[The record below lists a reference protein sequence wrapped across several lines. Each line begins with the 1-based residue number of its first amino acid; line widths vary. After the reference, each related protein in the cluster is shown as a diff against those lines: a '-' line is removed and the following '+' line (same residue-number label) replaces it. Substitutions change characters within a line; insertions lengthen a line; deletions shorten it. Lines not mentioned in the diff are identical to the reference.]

1 MADRHAN
8 KAENDALQ
16 SSETDIARG
25 QDEREFGA
33 GGQDA
38 LSTGA
43 REYRDVDRD
52 AKLDSAGVDA
62 SARASTADGPAPG
75 QANTESGR

>member
-1 MADRHAN
+1 MSKNHSG

-16 SSETDIARG
+16 SGAGDDTGRG

-38 LSTGA
+38 QSTGA
-43 REYRDVDRD
+43 AEDRDVGRD
-52 AKLDSAGVDA
+52 GKLPSAGV
-62 SARASTADGPAPG
+62 TPANPD
-75 QANTESGR
+75 

>member
-1 MADRHAN
+1 MSKHHSG

-16 SSETDIARG
+16 SGAGDDAARG

-38 LSTGA
+38 QSTGA
-43 REYRDVDRD
+43 QEDRDVERD
-52 AKLDSAGVDA
+52 GKLA
-62 SARASTADGPAPG
+62 
-75 QANTESGR
+75 